1 MRGFLFL
8 QRMKASVII
17 VAGGFGSRMQTN
29 TPKQFLNVN
38 GSPILF
44 YTIRCFDSFI
54 KGIPIILVLPEPYI
68 DYWKSIIKKNSFNHA
83 HFVTSGGETRFQ
95 SVKNGLE
102 LINEPG
108 LIAIHDGVR
117 PLVSKETLSRV
128 FSKAE
133 KDGNAIPAIPV
144 NESMRKLEADNTE
157 PVNREHY
164 RLIQTPQC
172 FHSDLIRRAYE
183 QEYKEEYTDDAS
195 VVEAMGIKINLVEGN
210 PENIKITRP
219 VDLKI
224 AEALLR

>member
-1 MRGFLFL
+1 
-8 QRMKASVII
+8 
-17 VAGGFGSRMQTN
+17 MQTN
-29 TPKQFLNVN
+29 TPKQFINVN

-44 YTIRCFDSFI
+44 YTIRCFDSFN

-83 HFVTSGGETRFQ
+83 HLVTSGGETRFQ

-144 NESMRKLEADNTE
+144 NESLRKLEADNTE

>member
-1 MRGFLFL
+1 
-8 QRMKASVII
+8 MKKSVII
-17 VAGGFGSRMQTN
+17 VAGGFGSRMHSN

-38 GSPILF
+38 GSPLLF

-68 DYWKSIIKKNSFNHA
+68 DYWKSIIKKNNFNYTHLI
-83 HFVTSGGETRFQ
+83 TSGGETRFQ
-95 SVKNGLE
+95 SVKNGLK
-102 LINEPG
+102 LISEPG

-117 PLVSKETLSRV
+117 PLVSKETLQRV
-128 FSKAE
+128 FTKAE
-133 KDGNAIPAIPV
+133 KEGNAIPAIPI
-144 NESMRKLEADNTE
+144 NESIRKIAAENTE
-157 PVNREHY
+157 QVNREHY

-172 FHSDLIRRAYE
+172 FHSDIIRRAYE
-183 QEYKEEYTDDAS
+183 QQYREEFTDDAS
-195 VVEAMGIKINLVEGN
+195 VVEAMGTKIYLVEGN

>member
-1 MRGFLFL
+1 M
-8 QRMKASVII
+8 QRMKPFVII
-17 VAGGFGSRMQTN
+17 VAGGFGSRMQAN
-29 TPKQFLNVN
+29 TPKQLLNVN
-38 GSPILF
+38 GNPILF

-68 DYWKSIIKKNSFNHA
+68 DYWKSIIKKNNFNYTHLI
-83 HFVTSGGETRFQ
+83 TSGGETRFQ

-102 LINEPG
+102 LISEPG
-108 LIAIHDGVR
+108 LITIHDGVR
-117 PLVSKETLSRV
+117 PLVSKETLNRV
-128 FSKAE
+128 FAKAE
-133 KDGNAIPAIPV
+133 KDGNAIPAIPI
-144 NESMRKLEADNTE
+144 NESIRKIAAENTE
-157 PVNREHY
+157 QVNRDHY

-172 FHSDLIRRAYE
+172 FHSDIIRKAYE
-183 QEYKEEYTDDAS
+183 QEYKEQFTDDAS

>member
-1 MRGFLFL
+1 M

-17 VAGGFGSRMQTN
+17 VAGGFGSRMQAN

-38 GSPILF
+38 GNPILF

-68 DYWKSIIKKNSFNHA
+68 DYWKSIIKKNNFNCA
-83 HFVTSGGETRFQ
+83 HQITSGGETRFQ

-102 LINEPG
+102 LISEPG

-117 PLVSKETLSRV
+117 PLVSKETLQRV
-128 FSKAE
+128 FTKAE
-133 KDGNAIPAIPV
+133 KEGNAIPAIPI
-144 NESMRKLEADNTE
+144 NESIRKIAAENTE
-157 PVNREHY
+157 QVNRDHY

-172 FHSDLIRRAYE
+172 FHSDIIRQAYE
-183 QEYKEEYTDDAS
+183 QEYREEFTDDAT

>member
-1 MRGFLFL
+1 
-8 QRMKASVII
+8 MKPFVII
-17 VAGGFGSRMQTN
+17 VAGGFGSRMQAN

-38 GSPILF
+38 GNPILF

-68 DYWKSIIKKNSFNHA
+68 DYWKSIIKKSNFNYTHLIK
-83 HFVTSGGETRFQ
+83 SGGETRFQ

-102 LINEPG
+102 LISEPG

-117 PLVSKETLSRV
+117 PLVSKETLHRV
-128 FSKAE
+128 FTKAE
-133 KDGNAIPAIPV
+133 KEGNAIPAIPI
-144 NESMRKLEADNTE
+144 NESIRKIADENTE
-157 PVNREHY
+157 QVNREHY

-172 FHSDLIRRAYE
+172 FHSDIIRRAYE
-183 QEYKEEYTDDAS
+183 QQYREEFTDDAS
-195 VVEAMGIKINLVEGN
+195 MVEAMGIKINLVEGN